1 MTHRL
6 ERGNK
11 RVRERPASRYDP
23 YAMFNLG
30 FGELLLIL
38 IIVAVVFGSIKLPQ
52 LGEGLANAMKRYRGS
67 LDNREPRR
75 LLLQR
80 RAPRR
85 WTLSDWSLLVAAVGL
100 VALAIANAAM
110 RR

>member
-1 MTHRL
+1 
-6 ERGNK
+6 
-11 RVRERPASRYDP
+11 
-23 YAMFNLG
+23 MFNLG
-30 FGELLLIL
+30 FGELTLIL

-52 LGEGLANAMKRYRGS
+52 LREGRESAMKRYRAG
-67 LDNREPRR
+67 LDNPEPPR

-85 WTLSDWSLLVAAVGL
+85 WTLSDWALLVAAAGL
-100 VALAIANAAM
+100 MALAIANAAM